1 MAKKE
6 STIVNMVLTLF
17 LITAVAGVALAFVYN
32 ATKGPIAEAKQ
43 AKLEEAIGIVLPEFD
58 KLDEAYTVKPETG
71 NDELTF
77 YDAYKNE
84 EYVGTAIRTF
94 TDKGFSGRIWIMVG
108 FAPDGSIVNTAVL
121 EHKETPGLGDKMD
134 AAIGDFPLQFKEKD
148 PKSWK
153 LSVTKDGGDVQA
165 ITAATITSRAFCDA
179 TQRAYDSFMNEKNG
193 GTE

>member
-6 STIVNMVLTLF
+6 STIVNMVMTLTLV
-17 LITAVAGVALAFVYN
+17 TAVAAVTLAFVYN
-32 ATKGPIAEAKQ
+32 ATKGPIADAKQ
-43 AKLEEAIGIVLPEFD
+43 EKLESAISVVLPEFD
-58 KLDEAYTVKPETG
+58 KLEDGYTVKPETG
-71 NDELTF
+71 TDELTF
-77 YDAYKNE
+77 YDAYNE
-84 EYVGTAIRTF
+84 DEYVGTAIRTF
-94 TDKGFSGRIWIMVG
+94 TDDGFSGRIWIMVG
-108 FAPDGSIVNTAVL
+108 FAPNGNIVNTAVL

-153 LSVTKDGGDVQA
+153 LSVTKDGGDVQS

-179 TQRAYDSFMNEKNG
+179 TQRAYNSFMNEKNG

>member
-6 STIVNMVLTLF
+6 STIANMVLTLF
-17 LITAVAGVALAFVYN
+17 IITGVAGVALSFVYN

-43 AKLEEAIGIVLPEFD
+43 AKLEEAISIVLPEFD
-58 KLDEAYTVKPETG
+58 GLKEAYTVKPETG

-77 YDAYKNE
+77 YDAYKAD

-94 TDKGFSGRIWIMVG
+94 TDKGFSGRIWIMIG
-108 FAPDGSIVNTAVL
+108 FAPDGAIVNTAVL

-134 AAIGDFPLQFKEKD
+134 VAISDFPNQFEGKD

-165 ITAATITSRAFCDA
+165 ITAATISSRAFCDA
-179 TQRAYDSFMNEKNG
+179 TRRAYDSFMNKNNG
-193 GTE
+193 GTK